1 MNRRIIHKLLNLS
14 IFYRQ
19 PSEFVSGD
27 KAPGN
32 EGWKVELALDKL
44 LPDAF
49 EVLCYT
55 NSGENPNDQLE
66 TFYESCAGG
75 VSGNLI
81 VGQDYDIPFEAYL
94 TKNGTSQT
102 LYKNLT
108 KPGLRQ
114 NVGIRASN
122 SLMNVQKTFQGTVT
136 ISTVTAAPNV
146 GMKISGSIKHF
157 SGGITEKEIE
167 PVDFTEALG
176 AITIDTPTST
186 TIPVLYDLTLNDASP
201 SDIKLRLMDG
211 VNVVDTTDAVAG
223 VGEVY
228 EFVGL
233 TASTTYQVQL
243 YNVSTLSVI
252 DTETASTT
260 A

>member
-1 MNRRIIHKLLNLS
+1 MNRRIIHRLLNLS
-14 IFYRQ
+14 TFYRQ

-44 LPDAF
+44 LPDVF

-81 VGQDYDIPFEAYL
+81 VAQDYDIPFEAYL
-94 TKNGTSQT
+94 TKDGTSQK

-122 SLMNVQKTFQGTVT
+122 SLMNVQKTFQGTIT

-157 SGGITEKEIE
+157 SGGITEEEINPE
-167 PVDFTEALG
+167 LFDEATG
-176 AITIDTPTST
+176 TVTIDVPTDT
-186 TIPVLYDLTLNDASP
+186 TMPVLYDLTLNSVSITDMV
-201 SDIKLRLMDG
+201 LRIMDG
-211 VNVVDTTDAVAG
+211 VNVVSSVQPTEGTGQIHDFT
-223 VGEVY
+223 
-228 EFVGL
+228 GL
-233 TASTTYQVQL
+233 TPSTSYVVEL
-243 YNVSTLSVI
+243 YDNATSTIVAT
-252 DTETASTT
+252 DTDITT